1 MITNFKL
8 NAQEVKMALADS
20 TSSTLWTG
28 VDLDG
33 FYSKLFF
40 ESTAIQNFKKFLNIK
55 SKAKIAKM
63 DAASIIQDDGD
74 TFSSSNAT
82 VSQKQIEVAP
92 KRINLTMPISVL
104 EQGFISTQLQA
115 GSQTASFS
123 TGDFLNYVVDFA
135 GRLGGQD
142 IEKLTWSASDSEGL
156 LYKIAADTAT
166 TRVTATTVTSS
177 NVLAEI
183 GKVYSAASPN
193 VLGRPD
199 AVIYVASN
207 VMKAYKIA
215 FGTSALSNGGFATL
229 LGEYNYLG
237 IKIVEAKGMADNRM
251 VLSYNDNLAFSTD
264 LEDDYKNVNVLDMT
278 QTTGD
283 AQLRVVARFKVAFD
297 YIISEEVV
305 AYY

>member
-8 NAQEVKMALADS
+8 NQQEVKMALSDT

-40 ESTAIQNFKKFLNIK
+40 ESTAIQNFKKFLNVK

-63 DAASIIQDDGD
+63 DATSIIQDDGD

-82 VSQKQIEVAP
+82 VSQKSIEVGP
-92 KRINLTMPISVL
+92 KRINLTLPISVL
-104 EQGFISTQLQA
+104 EQGFISTQLQP
-115 GSQTASFS
+115 GSQTANFS

-142 IEKLTWSASDSEGL
+142 IEKLTWSSSDSEGL
-156 LYKIAADTAT
+156 FYKMNADANVV
-166 TRVTATTVTSS
+166 RVTGTTITTA
-177 NVLAEI
+177 NVFTEI
-183 GKVYSAASPN
+183 GKVYSGASAN
-193 VLGRPD
+193 VLGRQD
-199 AVIYVASN
+199 ATIYLASN
-207 VMKAYKIA
+207 VMKAYKMA
-215 FGTSALSNGGFATL
+215 FGTTALSNGGFATL
-229 LGEYNYLG
+229 IGEYNYLG
-237 IKIVEAKGMADNRM
+237 VKIVEAKGMADNRM

-264 LEDDYKNVNVLDMT
+264 LEDDYKNVSVIDMT

-297 YIISEEVV
+297 YITSEEVV